1 MAVESWGYRVVAD
14 IVDEHVIVIV
24 VDVGHRSK
32 IYSD

>member
-1 MAVESWGYRVVAD
+1 MESWGYRVVAD
-14 IVDEHVIVIV
+14 IVDERVIVIV